1 VTVWVNG
8 DERDLAAPATVEA
21 LVVEIAPWRKG
32 VAVALNGQ
40 VVPRDAW
47 AGTWLTEG
55 DRVEVLS
62 AVQGG

>member
-8 DERDLAAPATVEA
+8 GERDVAATATVEA
-21 LVVEIAPWRKG
+21 LVAELAPWRKG
-32 VAVALNGQ
+32 VAVAVNGM

-47 AGTWLTEG
+47 TATVLTEG